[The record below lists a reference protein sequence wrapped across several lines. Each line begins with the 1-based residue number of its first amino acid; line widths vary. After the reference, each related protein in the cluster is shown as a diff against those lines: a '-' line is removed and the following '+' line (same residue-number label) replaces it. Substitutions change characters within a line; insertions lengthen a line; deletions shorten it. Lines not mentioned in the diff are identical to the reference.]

1 MRGKWTALGLA
12 LSTCLTGAP
21 AFADSHG
28 RPAPATPHV
37 QSPSTTGK
45 SATTSQS
52 AHLTKTS
59 STPSPTATST
69 SSSGQHAQA
78 PKTTVQP
85 AAAGKSAH
93 SPKSGSTSSS
103 TTTPTGPSIR
113 LNPIAAKI
121 ASKPQLNARITAML
135 PKGMTLN
142 QASRGFKNQGQFIAA
157 LHVSQNLG
165 CDCFKQIKTD
175 MTRKNMSL
183 GQAIQDVKK
192 TANTPVEVHRAE
204 TETDHDVKSGASTT
218 TAASTVTTTGTITAK
233 TTTPAGSDR

>member
-1 MRGKWTALGLA
+1 MRCKWTALGLA
-12 LSTCLTGAP
+12 LSTCLTGAR

-37 QSPSTTGK
+37 QSPVTTGK
-45 SATTSQS
+45 SATTSQP

-59 STPSPTATST
+59 ST
-69 SSSGQHAQA
+69 SS
-78 PKTTVQP
+78 P

-93 SPKSGSTSSS
+93 STKSGSTSPS
-103 TTTPTGPSIR
+103 TTMPTGPSTR

-165 CDCFKQIKTD
+165 CDCFRQIKTD
-175 MTRKNMSL
+175 MTRRNLSL

-192 TANTPVEVHRAE
+192 TANMPVEVHRAE
-204 TETDHDVKSGASTT
+204 TETDHDVKSVASTT
-218 TAASTVTTTGTITAK
+218 TVATTGTITAK